1 MFFLIFFLFFL
12 YISPLF
18 ATWVA
23 YYCVIGYIHRYW
35 LQNFRYH
42 ISASLLLHTSSF
54 WIFLSLM
61 FLWLYKFLILVSCI
75 SFYFF
80 ISALP
85 IGRIINVTFLSMH
98 GKHLGIFTAHRL
110 TFDILK
116 SQCMV
121 MGMKMLRR

>member
-1 MFFLIFFLFFL
+1 MF
-12 YISPLF
+12 
-18 ATWVA
+18 
-23 YYCVIGYIHRYW
+23 CDC
-35 LQNFRYH
+35 
-42 ISASLLLHTSSF
+42 TSSYF
-54 WIFLSLM
+54 SQ
-61 FLWLYKFLILVSCI
+61 LYKLL
-75 SFYFF
+75 FF

-110 TFDILK
+110 TFDILQ